1 VTVVNPGAASGATA
15 AGAPGAAAAG
25 RSPRAVVFAYHD
37 VGVRCLRTLL
47 ARGVDVALVFTHLD
61 DPGEDI
67 WFDSVARHARWH
79 GIPVLTP
86 QDPNAPEMIER
97 VRALSPD
104 FLFSFYYRS
113 MLGAELL
120 SLPARGAYNMH
131 GSLLPKYRGRVP
143 VNWAVLNG
151 ERETGA
157 TLHAMVAKP
166 DAGDV
171 VDSEPVPILP
181 DDTAVEVFRKVTV
194 AAEVALH
201 RCLPS
206 LIAGSARRT
215 PQDLAAGSYYGRRSA
230 RDGAIDWRRGALA
243 AHNLIRA
250 VAPPYPGAY
259 SEAAGMPLRILRSLP
274 GPSDWRA
281 AAPQLRW
288 RDGDIYALCHDGALK
303 LLLFQLGEDIDSVGE
318 FHRRHGEQS
327 LMLKPV
333 MEAGA

>member
-1 VTVVNPGAASGATA
+1 MTVVNPGAASGATA
-15 AGAPGAAAAG
+15 AGPPGAAAAG

-86 QDPNAPEMIER
+86 EDPNLPEIIER

-327 LMLKPV
+327 LMLRPV
-333 MEAGA
+333 MEAGR

>member
-1 VTVVNPGAASGATA
+1 M
-15 AGAPGAAAAG
+15 
-25 RSPRAVVFAYHD
+25 VFAYHD

-47 ARGVDVALVFTHLD
+47 ARGIEVALVFTHRD
-61 DPGEDI
+61 APDENI

-113 MLGAELL
+113 VEALLGELAAL
-120 SLPARGAYNMH
+120 QSQAH
-131 GSLLPKYRGRVP
+131 
-143 VNWAVLNG
+143 G

-201 RCLPS
+201 RCLPA
-206 LIAGSARRT
+206 LIAGNAVILKHSHQT
-215 PQDLAAGSYYGRRSA
+215 PLCAERF
-230 RDGAIDWRRGALA
+230 L
-243 AHNLIRA
+243 
-250 VAPPYPGAY
+250 
-259 SEAAGMPLRILRSLP
+259 EA
-274 GPSDWRA
+274 
-281 AAPQLRW
+281 
-288 RDGDIYALCHDGALK
+288 
-303 LLLFQLGEDIDSVGE
+303 F
-318 FHRRHGEQS
+318 
-327 LMLKPV
+327 
-333 MEAGA
+333 AGARITF